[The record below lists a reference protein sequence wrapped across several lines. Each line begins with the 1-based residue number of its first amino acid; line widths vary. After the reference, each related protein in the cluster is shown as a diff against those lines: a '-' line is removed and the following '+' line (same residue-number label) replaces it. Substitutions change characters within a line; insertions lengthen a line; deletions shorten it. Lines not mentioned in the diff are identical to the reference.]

1 MFNLLADFL
10 IFLLISLFSLGLLR
24 LLQVCLTF
32 GLKKIFIKSN
42 FAVKYNFDFEN
53 SNSLLK
59 IIFLPFYFYVLY
71 ICFDLY
77 NLFPQ
82 YKSLLKNILI
92 LIFIFSLLR
101 LLTMLMDHALKN
113 YWHNKLSIKNIGV
126 ISTFINTVVWIVG
139 LLLLMDNFGIKIS
152 AVITGL
158 GIGGVAVALAA
169 QKFLGDLFSY
179 FSIFLDKPF
188 EEGDFIIV
196 QDVRG
201 TVENIGLKTTRI
213 RSQKGEEVV
222 FSNSELIN
230 SVIHNYK
237 KMKKRRVSFQF
248 GLVYQT
254 PIEKLKQIPNIVKEV
269 FDSITDADLE
279 RIHFSSF
286 GDYSLIFECVY
297 YVNSPDYNL
306 YMDIQQLI
314 NYRLKERFENL
325 GIEFAYPTNT
335 IFLNRIS

>member
-1 MFNLLADFL
+1 
-10 IFLLISLFSLGLLR
+10 
-24 LLQVCLTF
+24 
-32 GLKKIFIKSN
+32 
-42 FAVKYNFDFEN
+42 
-53 SNSLLK
+53 
-59 IIFLPFYFYVLY
+59 
-71 ICFDLY
+71 
-77 NLFPQ
+77 
-82 YKSLLKNILI
+82 
-92 LIFIFSLLR
+92 
-101 LLTMLMDHALKN
+101 MDHALKN